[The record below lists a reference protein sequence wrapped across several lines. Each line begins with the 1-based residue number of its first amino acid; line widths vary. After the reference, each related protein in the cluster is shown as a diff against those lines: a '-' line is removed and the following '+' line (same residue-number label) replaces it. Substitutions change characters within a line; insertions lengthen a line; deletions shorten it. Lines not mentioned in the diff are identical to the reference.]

1 MVPYLPSMRIPTTL
15 KKKHGQSNFVHDPLT
30 SSGQHMRKFNS
41 QNRSDGA
48 SISAMNFRK
57 DRDNGNS
64 VLDYQNVEH
73 ALGGIPQK
81 QYSFNIEYY

>member
-1 MVPYLPSMRIPTTL
+1 
-15 KKKHGQSNFVHDPLT
+15 
-30 SSGQHMRKFNS
+30 MRKFNS

-81 QYSFNIEYY
+81 QYSFNVEQY